1 MNITPVL
8 NVSILESPVVGHQVL
23 SMTDIIRESCLADY
37 NFIVQMIII
46 MFVAEIIVG
55 HTQMLIPKGK
65 YKYVD
70 NFRDWCDF
78 LYSSG
83 IWVLAVYLVATDR
96 TSTFQ
101 VVLFVIIVVMMLID
115 FLVGISKKLDGI
127 TGKKT

>member
-1 MNITPVL
+1 
-8 NVSILESPVVGHQVL
+8 
-23 SMTDIIRESCLADY
+23 
-37 NFIVQMIII
+37 